1 MHIADALPQLTKT
14 AVLRGG
20 LKRAFIAA
28 YGFEKRC
35 LGWCRCQS
43 SREKPLSEALVFKY
57 VHPKGPNKIEPLRNL
72 LAGLGVKKP
81 SDIPFDYDTPQEIED
96 RLERSLG
103 NVNADEIV
111 LDISG
116 MTKILILLT
125 LCKLQHFP
133 GALRVIYSEA
143 EDYCPSR
150 KQYNAVK
157 GKMAATA
164 KFPSRGCEDLIRL
177 RCLSSIRMQ
186 GQPVTLVAFTSFNEK
201 LVSHMLGHMSP
212 HRLLLI
218 NGRPPREDYKW
229 REEATQYIHQ
239 KYLLE
244 YPNDNPLD
252 GTGLLKRV
260 TSTLDYRETV
270 GALNHIYSTHGIH
283 ERIVCAAT
291 GSKMQTVG
299 LFLAKMLHSDISVEY
314 PTPDSY
320 FVKGMST
327 GVRQVHE
334 LILPNYAGFL
344 EMLGRTKETT
354 WNAELDRIC
363 ELAVTR

>member
-1 MHIADALPQLTKT
+1 MTAD
-14 AVLRGG
+14 
-20 LKRAFIAA
+20 I
-28 YGFEKRC
+28 
-35 LGWCRCQS
+35 
-43 SREKPLSEALVFKY
+43 
-57 VHPKGPNKIEPLRNL
+57 
-72 LAGLGVKKP
+72 GVKKP
-81 SDIPFDYDTPQEIED
+81 KDIPFDYDIPQDIEE
-96 RLERSLG
+96 RFERSLE
-103 NVNADEIV
+103 NIEADEIV

-116 MTKILILLT
+116 MAKILILLT
-125 LCKLQHFP
+125 LCKLERFP
-133 GALRVIYSEA
+133 GVVRIIYSEA

-150 KQYNAVK
+150 KQFNAVK

-164 KFPSRGCEDLIRL
+164 KYPSRGCEDLIRL

-186 GQPVTLVAFTSFNEK
+186 GQPTTLVAFASFNEK
-201 LVSHMLGHMSP
+201 LVAHMLGHMSP

-229 REEATQYIHQ
+229 RERATQYIHQ

-244 YPNDNPLD
+244 YANDNPLD
-252 GTGLLKRV
+252 DTGLLERA

-270 GALNHIYSTHGIH
+270 LTLEHIYKMNGLY
-283 ERIVCAAT
+283 ERIICAAT

-299 LFLAKMLHSDISVEY
+299 LFLAKALHSDIQIEY

-334 LILPNYAGFL
+334 LLFPDYSDFI
-344 EMLGRTKETT
+344 TKLR
-354 WNAELDRIC
+354 NLR
-363 ELAVTR
+363 